1 MSSSKGNQDGK
12 DQGAG
17 DSPQPAVQFRSCTD
31 CYPDN
36 YQEPIG
42 LLNSIQSCGK
52 VDCLKK
58 IWFSEAYRERR
69 ESNEGIN
76 FCFREYYTPL
86 TLAVTAGNYSA
97 VFWLFPIQVLITIF
111 ELRPD
116 SEALWKALSFE
127 PIRSGLEQS
136 QHQKMTKIKG
146 VLTKCHLGALNM

>member
-86 TLAVTAGNYSA
+86 TLAVTAGNYCNL
-97 VFWLFPIQVLITIF
+97 VTHFKHIH
-111 ELRPD
+111 
-116 SEALWKALSFE
+116 ALCLLVVILLCLA
-127 PIRSGLEQS
+127 
-136 QHQKMTKIKG
+136 
-146 VLTKCHLGALNM
+146 N